1 MREDNKKFKC
11 LNCESKQQMANDTN
25 LKRLKEAYQAWHETK
40 GGSTDVWLD
49 LMCDEVCVH
58 NIGEEA
64 AGLSFAKDR
73 QSKQEFVDYLA
84 SILEEWK
91 MIHWT
96 SENYVNEGDRI
107 AMFGH
112 CAWTNI
118 ATGKDME
125 VRVAHL
131 WEFRD
136 GQVVD
141 YTEIFDSA
149 RATAAANA

>member
-1 MREDNKKFKC
+1 
-11 LNCESKQQMANDTN
+11 
-25 LKRLKEAYQAWHETK
+25 
-40 GGSTDVWLD
+40 
-49 LMCDEVCVH
+49 
-58 NIGEEA
+58 
-64 AGLSFAKDR
+64 
-73 QSKQEFVDYLA
+73 
-84 SILEEWK
+84 
-91 MIHWT
+91 
-96 SENYVNEGDRI
+96 VNEGDRI

>member
-1 MREDNKKFKC
+1 
-11 LNCESKQQMANDTN
+11 
-25 LKRLKEAYQAWHETK
+25 
-40 GGSTDVWLD
+40 
-49 LMCDEVCVH
+49 
-58 NIGEEA
+58 
-64 AGLSFAKDR
+64 
-73 QSKQEFVDYLA
+73 
-84 SILEEWK
+84 
-91 MIHWT
+91 
-96 SENYVNEGDRI
+96 
-107 AMFGH
+107 MFGH